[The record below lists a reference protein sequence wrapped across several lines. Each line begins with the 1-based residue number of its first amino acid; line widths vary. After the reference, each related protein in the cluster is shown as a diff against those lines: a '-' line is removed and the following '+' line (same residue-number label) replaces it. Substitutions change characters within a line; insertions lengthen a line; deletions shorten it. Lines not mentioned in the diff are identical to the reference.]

1 MADRGFEQL
10 QFYRESLQL
19 PKAANRLA
27 ASLPDFERYNLAD
40 QMRRAATRVLLNIA
54 KGYGRYHYLDRL
66 RFLYIAR
73 GSLNELHS
81 AFIIAEQLNY
91 CDAEQ
96 LAWVSSHKEMIE
108 RQLNGYAR
116 SVREQQTGKS
126 EYGDSYLAELPA
138 PYNFDIDHEID
149 S

>member
-1 MADRGFEQL
+1 MTERGFEQL

-19 PKAANRLA
+19 LKAAYRLA
-27 ASLPDFERYNLAD
+27 ATFPDFERFNLTD
-40 QMRRAATRVLLNIA
+40 QMRRAATSVLLNIA
-54 KGYGRYHYLDRL
+54 EGYGRYHYLDRL

-73 GSLNELHS
+73 GSLNELLS
-81 AFIIAEQLNY
+81 AFVIAEQLDY
-91 CDAEQ
+91 CDNQQ
-96 LAWVSSHKEMIE
+96 LEWVRNHKEAIE

-138 PYNFDIDHEID
+138 PYIFDIDHEID